1 MNMNRP
7 VWKTPIFWI
16 SWCAVLGLLAI
27 FVFGFS
33 TDPRKVPSPLIG
45 KAAPNFVARE
55 LGGTRT
61 LQLKRLGTPILLNF
75 WASWCVECQ
84 AEARVL
90 ENFHQKQLKSENPV
104 TVLGIAI
111 QDNTET
117 ARAFARRF
125 GKSYFLALDDP
136 SGSIALDYGIY
147 GVPETFF
154 IDASGIIRHK
164 HIGGVTSGLLRKQQ
178 SLLLPQ

>member
-1 MNMNRP
+1 MA
-7 VWKTPIFWI
+7 K
-16 SWCAVLGLLAI
+16 LL
-27 FVFGFS
+27 
-33 TDPRKVPSPLIG
+33 
-45 KAAPNFVARE
+45 
-55 LGGTRT
+55 
-61 LQLKRLGTPILLNF
+61 LKQSKIE
-75 WASWCVECQ
+75 SK
-84 AEARVL
+84 
-90 ENFHQKQLKSENPV
+90 KQLKSKNPV

-154 IDASGIIRHK
+154 IDASGIIRYK

>member
-1 MNMNRP
+1 MNHP
-7 VWKTPIFWI
+7 VWKTPIFWF
-16 SWCAVLGLLAI
+16 SWCTVLGLLAI
-27 FVFGFS
+27 FVFSFS
-33 TDPRKVPSPLIG
+33 TDPTKVPSPLIG
-45 KAAPNFVARE
+45 KAAPDFVVRE
-55 LGGTRT
+55 LGGNRT

-84 AEARVL
+84 AEAGVL
-90 ENFHQKQLKSENPV
+90 ENFHQEQLKRENPV
-104 TVLGIAI
+104 IVLGIAI
-111 QDNTET
+111 QDNIET
-117 ARAFARRF
+117 ARDFAQRF

-164 HIGGVTSGLLRKQQ
+164 HIGGITSGLLWKQR